1 MSITGEEVL
10 EWTKRQ
16 GWIITPWQAEFIR
29 NADWSKPFEPLPS
42 RPAPR
47 EPVQTRRVQRRR
59 QSRAERRRAR
69 QLPQPRYFVIIDE
82 LPRQP

>member
-29 NADWSKPFEPLPS
+29 NADWSKPFEASPL
-42 RPAPR
+42 RPEPCQ
-47 EPVQTRRVQRRR
+47 PVQTRRVQRRR
-59 QSRAERRRAR
+59 QTRTERRRAC
-69 QLPQPRYFVIIDE
+69 QVPQPGHFVIVDE